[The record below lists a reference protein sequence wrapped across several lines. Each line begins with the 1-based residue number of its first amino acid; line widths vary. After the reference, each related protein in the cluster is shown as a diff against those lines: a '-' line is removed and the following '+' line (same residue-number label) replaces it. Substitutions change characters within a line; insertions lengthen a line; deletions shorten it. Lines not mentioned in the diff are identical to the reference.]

1 MKTKMKSDTHLRFH
15 SANRKHPLP
24 SHWIPALAMIAC
36 TGLSGAAPLAKT
48 FSEGQVSLVLSIDP
62 PTVNLADDT
71 EVKVELVH
79 PDGVTATIP
88 DDLSDRFE
96 GFTVAGSFSSADVP
110 SGSMKSSTYNYR
122 LTPTPGAKE
131 YKIRPFAVTV
141 VDSSSH
147 PPQTSWFPTQK
158 IEIPA
163 SADDGKTPETVSTP
177 LAPRYVRPSFR
188 SVPKIIA
195 VSAGG
200 VAILIG
206 LLYAISKIRL
216 RQKIKRMTPRERALR
231 ELSILMERQL
241 PEKGLFKDF
250 YVELTFVVRRYI
262 ERRHGIRAPEQTTEE
277 FLAAASKHIG
287 FSRDSLHNIKQ
298 FLSAADLVKFAG
310 VSATVTSAAEA
321 TGKARAYLEHED
333 QTIVTEP
340 RKTQEVS
347 R

>member
-1 MKTKMKSDTHLRFH
+1 MKTKMKSDNQLRFH
-15 SANRKHPLP
+15 IANRKHPLP
-24 SHWIPALAMIAC
+24 NHWIPALAIIAC
-36 TGLSGAAPLAKT
+36 TGLSGATPLTKT
-48 FSEGQVSLVLSIDP
+48 FSEGQVSLILSIDP
-62 PTVNLADDT
+62 PTVNLANDT
-71 EVKVELVH
+71 EVKVEVVH

-88 DDLSDRFE
+88 DDLSDRFQ
-96 GFTVAGSFSSADVP
+96 GFTVAGSYSSADVP

-141 VDSSSH
+141 VDASSH
-147 PPQTSWFPTQK
+147 PPETSWFPTQK
-158 IEIPA
+158 IDIPA
-163 SADDGKTPETVSTP
+163 SADEGKTPETVSTS

-188 SVPKIIA
+188 SVPRILA
-195 VSAGG
+195 LSAGG
-200 VAILIG
+200 VAVLLG
-206 LLYAISKIRL
+206 LLYALSKIRL
-216 RQKIKRMTPRERALR
+216 HQKIKRLTPRERALR
-231 ELSILMERQL
+231 ELTILMERKL

-287 FSRDSLHNIKQ
+287 FSHDSLLNLKQ

-310 VSATVTSAAEA
+310 ASATVTSAAEA

-340 RKTQEVS
+340 SKTQEVS